1 VNKSSVGLIDLRL
14 IRRFSGR
21 ATSNVIFDRGDQKS
35 AVSPVTFDAAS
46 VRNRL
51 NTQRH
56 LEDDMSA
63 LYPDIDPD
71 GLLEY
76 SVVFTDRSLNHMSQS
91 FQEVMTDISA
101 TLKTVYNAHS
111 VVIVPGGGTYGMEA
125 VARQFGNDQKCMVI
139 RNGWFSFRWSQIFDA
154 GRIPSKEI
162 VLKAKPI
169 EEGSQAAFAPVPLD
183 EIVAQIAAEKPDVV
197 FAPHVETSS
206 GIILPDDY
214 MRGVADAVHA
224 AGGLFVLDCI
234 ASGTIW
240 VDMERAGID
249 VLISAPQ
256 KGWSASPCSALVMM
270 SELARTRIDDTASSS
285 FSADLK
291 KWMQIMEAYEGG
303 GHAYHATMPTDAI
316 VKFHESMKETEEYGF
331 DKVRDEQQDLG
342 DKVRALM
349 AAHGFKSLA
358 APGFEAP
365 GVVVC
370 YTDDPDIHNGSK
382 FAAAGLQTA
391 AGVPLMCDEPDDFR
405 TFRVGL
411 FGLDKLHNV
420 SRTVASLEKAL
431 VQVTGGTNV
440 R

>member
-1 VNKSSVGLIDLRL
+1 
-14 IRRFSGR
+14 
-21 ATSNVIFDRGDQKS
+21 
-35 AVSPVTFDAAS
+35 
-46 VRNRL
+46 
-51 NTQRH
+51 
-56 LEDDMSA
+56 MSA

-91 FQEVMTDISA
+91 FQVVMNDISA
-101 TLKTVYNAHS
+101 TLKKVYNAHS

-125 VARQFGNDQKCMVI
+125 VARQFGTGKTCMVI
-139 RNGWFSFRWSQIFDA
+139 RNGYFSFRWSQIFEA
-154 GRIPSKEI
+154 GGIPSDEI
-162 VLKAKPI
+162 VFKAKPV

-183 EIVAQIAAEKPDVV
+183 EVVAAIAAEKPDVV
-197 FAPHVETSS
+197 FAPHVETSA
-206 GIILPDDY
+206 GMILPENY
-214 MRGVADAVHA
+214 MRAVADAVHSV
-224 AGGLFVLDCI
+224 GGMFVLDCI

-240 VDMERAGID
+240 VDMIKSGVD

-270 SELARTRIDDTASSS
+270 SELARKRIDDTASSS
-285 FSADLK
+285 FASDLK

-316 VKFHESMKETEEYGF
+316 VKFHKAMQETGEYGF
-331 DKVRDEQQDLG
+331 DKVRDEQQELG
-342 DKVRALM
+342 DKVRALL

-358 APGFEAP
+358 ATGFEAP

-370 YTDDPDIHNGSK
+370 YTDDPDIQNGSK
-382 FAAAGLQTA
+382 FAAVGMQTA
-391 AGVPLMCDEPDDFR
+391 AGVPLMCDEPEDFR
-405 TFRVGL
+405 TFRLGL

-420 SRTVASLEKAL
+420 DRTVATLEKAL
-431 VQVTGGTNV
+431 SQVTGGTNI